1 MLRSSLRR
9 GNLTQVIL
17 WKIVNSLGDDTQF
30 YDILD
35 GGTYYKSHKRI
46 NVMDLPRSIHV
57 ICLFVPNMLAIGLS
71 GNQ

>member
-9 GNLTQVIL
+9 SNLTRVIL

-35 GGTYYKSHKRI
+35 GGTYYKSNKQT
-46 NVMDLPRSIHV
+46 NAMDLPVLIHF